1 MSVIRVH
8 IELFALRVRT
18 SAWEVAQ
25 AMAVRR
31 IVVIVLGAGVALT
44 TGAVPAAA
52 HGAPTYPLSRSA
64 ACAPDG
70 EHAEKPACRAAVKA
84 GAALRE
90 WDNIRVYGV
99 NGQDRERIPDG
110 ELCSGGLSA
119 YRGLDLARSDWP
131 ATPLTAGAEFVF
143 RYRTTIPHRGSF
155 RLYLTRPGYV
165 PTKKL
170 TWADLDAVPFLRAT
184 DPPVRD
190 GAYQM
195 TGRLPDDRTGRH
207 MIYTVWQNSD
217 SADTYYSCSD
227 VDVQQAGVA
236 GSDPADAV
244 TKGTGPDDPTKTGPE
259 QGGGADGPTRVAGAT
274 GGEAAE
280 SNVPVASVTPLD
292 SRRWLMIAGGAL
304 VMLLILLVGMRLRGS
319 RSGPSPGRPCTV
331 RNHRANPRVW

>member
-1 MSVIRVH
+1 
-8 IELFALRVRT
+8 
-18 SAWEVAQ
+18 
-25 AMAVRR
+25 MAVRR
-31 IVVIVLGAGVALT
+31 IVVIVLGTAVALT
-44 TGAVPAAA
+44 AGAVPATA

-70 EHAEKPACRAAVKA
+70 DHADKPACRAAVKA

-99 NGQDRERIPDG
+99 NGRDRELIPDG

-119 YRGLDLARSDWP
+119 YQGLDLARADWP
-131 ATPLTAGAEFVF
+131 TTPLTAGAEFLF

-155 RLYLTRPGYV
+155 RLYLTRPGYA
-165 PTKKL
+165 PKKKL
-170 TWADLDAVPFLRAT
+170 TWGDLDETPFLRAT

-190 GAYQM
+190 GAYQL

-207 MIYTVWQNSD
+207 LIYTVWQNSD

-227 VDVQQAGVA
+227 VDVQPAGES
-236 GSDPADAV
+236 GQDPAVGVTDASA
-244 TKGTGPDDPTKTGPE
+244 GPDGTP
-259 QGGGADGPTRVAGAT
+259 RIAGAP
-274 GGEAAE
+274 GGDAAAE
-280 SNVPVASVTPLD
+280 SNVAVASVTPLD
-292 SRRWLMIAGGAL
+292 SWRWLMIAGGAL